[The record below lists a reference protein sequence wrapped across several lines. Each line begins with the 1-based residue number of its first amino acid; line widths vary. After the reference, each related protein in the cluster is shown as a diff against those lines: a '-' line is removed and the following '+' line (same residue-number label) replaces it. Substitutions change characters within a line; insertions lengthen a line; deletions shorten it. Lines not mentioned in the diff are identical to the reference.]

1 MAKDTSKKEESKKA
15 SPKKKEVKKVD
26 YQKLLDDAPSNVVRR
41 QMKQEFK
48 KKGIKI

>member
-1 MAKDTSKKEESKKA
+1 MAKKSGNGESKKE

-26 YQKLLDDAPSNVVRR
+26 YQKLLDDAPSDMVRR

-48 KKGIKI
+48 RKGIEV